1 MRILMVSDF
10 YPPVI
15 GGLERHV
22 RTLSRELARRGHE
35 VAVATL
41 WHEGAPAF
49 ERGDDGVRVYR
60 LGGWSRALTPLY
72 DDAARHFHPTVPD
85 PGVVAGLRRVVARER
100 PEVVHARGWM
110 LYSFLPLKAWS
121 GARLVVTLH
130 DYSLVCPKKT
140 YVRGDIRGD
149 KGGVCQ
155 GPAFAACLRCAGG
168 YYGPLKG
175 TALTA
180 ALRLSGALHDGAD
193 RYIAISEAVR
203 AASRGATRRP
213 IEVVPTFIPD
223 AVLDEDPGEER
234 PAFLPPRDGYIL
246 FVGALGPHKGL
257 DVLLAAYTAAGLR
270 DRAPLVVVGTGR
282 PDTPTHFPNGVT
294 VARDI
299 PHAAVMAAWA
309 RCAVGVVPS
318 VWPEPFGQVALEA
331 MARGRPVVASAVGGL
346 RDAVVDGET
355 GLLVPP
361 GDPDALGRAL
371 RALLDDPARRARMG
385 AAGRRRAA
393 LFTASA
399 VTGRIERIYA
409 EALLDR

>member
-1 MRILMVSDF
+1 M
-10 YPPVI
+10 
-15 GGLERHV
+15 
-22 RTLSRELARRGHE
+22 
-35 VAVATL
+35 
-41 WHEGAPAF
+41 
-49 ERGDDGVRVYR
+49 
-60 LGGWSRALTPLY
+60 
-72 DDAARHFHPTVPD
+72 
-85 PGVVAGLRRVVARER
+85 
-100 PEVVHARGWM
+100 
-110 LYSFLPLKAWS
+110 
-121 GARLVVTLH
+121 
-130 DYSLVCPKKT
+130 
-140 YVRGDIRGD
+140 
-149 KGGVCQ
+149 
-155 GPAFAACLRCAGG
+155 
-168 YYGPLKG
+168 
-175 TALTA
+175 
-180 ALRLSGALHDGAD
+180 RLSGALHDGAD